1 MKIAVSVAGQ
11 TLDDQVDPRFGR
23 CQDFLIVDTDTME
36 FEVVAN
42 TAATQGGGAGIAA
55 AQMIADKGVEAVLT
69 GNCGPNAFE
78 VLEKAG
84 INVFT
89 GVAGTI
95 KGAVESYKSGKL
107 QASASANVNAHS
119 GSGRG

>member
-23 CQDFLIVDTDTME
+23 CQDFLVVDTDSME

-42 TAATQGGGAGIAA
+42 TGSTQGGGASIAA
-55 AQMIADKGVEAVLT
+55 AQTIADKGVEAVLT

-84 INVFT
+84 ISVFT
-89 GVAGTI
+89 GVAGTVRV
-95 KGAVESYKSGKL
+95 AVESYKSGKL
-107 QASASANVNAHS
+107 QASAGANVSAHS
-119 GSGRG
+119 GSGQG